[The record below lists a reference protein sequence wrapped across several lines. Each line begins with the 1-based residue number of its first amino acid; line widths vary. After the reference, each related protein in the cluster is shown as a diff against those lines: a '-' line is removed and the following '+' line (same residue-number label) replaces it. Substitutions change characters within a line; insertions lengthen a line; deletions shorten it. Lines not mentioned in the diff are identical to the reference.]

1 MLLRRDTLERIVA
14 GDIDLVYRLWRRP
27 TVRAGGRLRTA
38 MGELAIVAV
47 DAIDPAAVTD
57 AEARRAGLASADEV
71 RAALQ
76 PRPQPRPQ
84 APPRTGSRTGS
95 RTGGTGSDARPAGRT
110 ARPDETSRPYRVE
123 VRFAG
128 DDTRLGLRDDVGATA
143 VADSLARLDR
153 IDARA
158 PGGPWTRPVLELI
171 AAWPGRRAPELA
183 AMAGRETLPFKADVR
198 RLKELGLTIS
208 LPVGYRLSARG
219 EAVLAARPAGPGR
232 PARSLRSPASGTP
245 PTGG

>member
-14 GDIDLVYRLWRRP
+14 GDVDLVYRLWRRP
-27 TVRAGGRLRTA
+27 TVKAGGRLRTA
-38 MGELAIVAV
+38 VGELAIVAV

-57 AEARRAGLASADEV
+57 AEARRAGFASADEV

-76 PRPQPRPQ
+76 PRPQPRP
-84 APPRTGSRTGS
+84 RSTGA
-95 RTGGTGSDARPAGRT
+95 GSDARPAGRT

-128 DDTRLGLRDDVGATA
+128 DDTRLGLRDEVGAAA

-158 PGGPWTRPVLELI
+158 PGGPWTGPVLELI

-183 AMAGRETLPFKADVR
+183 ALLGRQTLAFKADVR

-219 EAVLAARPAGPGR
+219 EAVLAARSDGA
-232 PARSLRSPASGTP
+232 ARSPGGPASGPP